1 MRQLV
6 AYCAEHDRPTRP
18 TDIGRADIEAF
29 ISYPLD
35 TRLSSTPATR
45 YRGLQ
50 QWFRWL
56 EDEEEIDRSPMAK
69 MQPPSVSEKRVR
81 VADVDD
87 LRALLKACNGR
98 HFTKRRDMA
107 LIRFMVDTGARLA
120 KTAYLRVTD
129 VELDRRA
136 EAVAFVVGKGRRER
150 ALPLGRSTVR
160 DLDRYLRVRERH
172 PVSHLEWLWLGG
184 RSRVGRLT
192 DSGIAQ
198 AAPPL

>member
-1 MRQLV
+1 VRQLV

-120 KTAYLRVTD
+120 ETAYLRVTD

-136 EAVAFVVGKGRRER
+136 GAVAVVVGKAAASVRCHSAARRCGTWT
-150 ALPLGRSTVR
+150 ATCVCVR
-160 DLDRYLRVRERH
+160 GIPCRIWNGYGWVAAA
-172 PVSHLEWLWLGG
+172 VS
-184 RSRVGRLT
+184 VG
-192 DSGIAQ
+192 
-198 AAPPL
+198 